1 MTMMTKQIIH
11 DYSDIGLE
19 YDVSYVDTKIL
30 NVPSYS
36 PIYVLTE
43 DNKPFDVALMALDAI
58 DRSNSYLVDCKV
70 PEIVDDIRVWFSH
83 PEDDNEILTRNFWTD
98 VEDILYSEQE
108 TDAYEAQEW
117 QRELASMRSAYER
130 EVINELKAV
139 L

>member
-1 MTMMTKQIIH
+1 MTKQIVH

-30 NVPSYS
+30 NVPSYN
-36 PIYVLTE
+36 PIYILTE
-43 DNKPFDVALMALDAI
+43 NNKPFDVALMALDAI
-58 DRSNSYLVDCKV
+58 DRSNKYLVDHKV
-70 PEIVDDIRVWFSH
+70 PEIVEDIRVWFSH
-83 PEDDNEILTRNFWTD
+83 PEDDNEILTQNFWTD

>member
-11 DYSDIGLE
+11 DYSDIGLD

-58 DRSNSYLVDCKV
+58 DRSNSYLVDYKV
-70 PEIVDDIRVWFSH
+70 PEIVEDIRVWFSH